1 MAPDRRPNALA
12 QENSLMKRNSGSRR
26 VRRTLHRTLRIVTPR
41 LGGPRVDGRVALAVL
56 WALGRLAQRL
66 GPAA

>member
-1 MAPDRRPNALA
+1 MKLKKPARRLRP
-12 QENSLMKRNSGSRR
+12 SPRHTVR
-26 VRRTLHRTLRIVTPR
+26 VLTPR
-41 LGGPRVDGRVALAVL
+41 LYPERMDGRVALAVL

>member
-1 MAPDRRPNALA
+1 MKRPNAH
-12 QENSLMKRNSGSRR
+12 RR
-26 VRRTLHRTLRIVTPR
+26 ETRPANRRLRLLPPR
-41 LGGPRVDGRVALAVL
+41 RPTPRVDGRVALAVL

>member
-1 MAPDRRPNALA
+1 MKRHGTLRRP
-12 QENSLMKRNSGSRR
+12 
-26 VRRTLHRTLRIVTPR
+26 RRTLHPHFRPLRLVPAR
-41 LGGPRVDGRVALAVL
+41 LATPRVDGRVALAVL

>member
-1 MAPDRRPNALA
+1 
-12 QENSLMKRNSGSRR
+12 MKRVKPARR
-26 VRRTLHRTLRIVTPR
+26 ARRSLRHTMRVLAPR
-41 LGGPRVDGRVALAVL
+41 LHPERMDGRVALAVL